1 MVGAIRSAPSWMAE
15 TTGLGLVRS
24 PSEGDAARSTVA
36 SGPHRFTPP
45 QSPSPSTIEIRGLP
59 SLWTLVCA
67 SSLLGQPLGQ
77 DSGLTVIHVLGGG
90 QQREL
95 VVRRQVSQMLG
106 RLTVPRVA

>member
-24 PSEGDAARSTVA
+24 PSEGEATRSTVA

-45 QSPSPSTIEIRGLP
+45 PSPSTIEIRGLP
-59 SLWTLVCA
+59 SLWTFVCA

-90 QQREL
+90 QQRDL
-95 VVRRQVSQMLG
+95 VVRGQVSQMLG
-106 RLTVPRVA
+106 RLTVPRIA